1 MSQRSQWLFDPL
13 FVDTTPG
20 ASTLC
25 PFSPPRDFGGGAGE
39 YLSLM
44 RLRYRDVSFKRY
56 FRARIQAMEA
66 DDDVTVTFEGP
77 FKTEALAVLAK
88 ISDQHNQ
95 QKRAS

>member
-1 MSQRSQWLFDPL
+1 MSYLRSRWVFDPL

-25 PFSPPRDFGGGAGE
+25 PFSPPSDFGGGAGE
-39 YLSLM
+39 YLSLL
-44 RLRYRDVSFKRY
+44 RLRYRDASYARY
-56 FRARIQAMEA
+56 FRDRVQAMQ
-66 DDDVTVTFEGP
+66 DDVTVLFEGP

-88 ISDQHNQ
+88 ISQQHQ